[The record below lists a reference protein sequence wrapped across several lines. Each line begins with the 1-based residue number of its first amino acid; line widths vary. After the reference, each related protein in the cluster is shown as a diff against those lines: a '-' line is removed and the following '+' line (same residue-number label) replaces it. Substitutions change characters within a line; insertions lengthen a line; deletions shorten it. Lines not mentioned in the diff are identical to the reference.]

1 MQKQILV
8 QICVLLVLSFSC
20 SLALRSQGLQKV
32 EGTYV
37 YVAPENTTVEEAKR
51 TALNRAKIQALAD
64 AFGTVVSQT
73 NATHVRNADGKTSTD
88 FVSVGGS
95 EVKGE
100 WIETIGEP
108 EYQVEF
114 KQNALVVTV
123 KVRGRARPIV
133 SQRAD
138 LDIKILRNGIED
150 KFEDADFRNGDD
162 LFLSFRSPVDGYLA
176 IYLVDSEPRAYC
188 LLPYR
193 EQKDGIYRVE
203 ANKRY
208 VFFNKKVAAQNER
221 HLVDEYVMTCEGQS
235 EHNQLYIVFSPNQF
249 VKANDNRLSGT
260 LPRELDNDDFIRWLS
275 KNKRLDDQLN
285 SVVLSLTVTK

>member
-1 MQKQILV
+1 MRILTLAAT
-8 QICVLLVLSFSC
+8 LLLS
-20 SLALRSQGLQKV
+20 V
-32 EGTYV
+32 V
-37 YVAPENTTVEEAKR
+37 
-51 TALNRAKIQALAD
+51 TALSQKTKTAEATYIYYGQENETIAQVKQKALERERLQAIED
-64 AFGTVVSQT
+64 AFGSVVMQSNSTVIT
-73 NATHVRNADGKTSTD
+73 NENGKTDSK
-88 FVSVGGS
+88 FYSVGGS

-108 EYQVEF
+108 EYQVEI

-203 ANKRY
+203 ANKRLK
-208 VFFNKKVAAQNER
+208 FR
-221 HLVDEYVMTCEGQS
+221 
-235 EHNQLYIVFSPNQF
+235 I
-249 VKANDNRLSGT
+249 
-260 LPRELDNDDFIRWLS
+260 
-275 KNKRLDDQLN
+275 
-285 SVVLSLTVTK
+285 